1 MVYIFYRPEDP
12 PFYSFFLG
20 AAGTRVRYSSPVWE
34 TEAHGRDG
42 HFVPWQLMKTWMK
55 HGFILEIM
63 MKHEDFRNDDD
74 DDDDGD
80 DDDDDDEVWGCLIMR
95 NSIG

>member
-1 MVYIFYRPEDP
+1 
-12 PFYSFFLG
+12 
-20 AAGTRVRYSSPVWE
+20 VWE

-55 HGFILEIM
+55 HGFILNDDD
-63 MKHEDFRNDDD
+63 EDFRNDDD
-74 DDDDGD
+74 
-80 DDDDDDEVWGCLIMR
+80 EIWGCLIMR